1 MPQGSMGYCVGVGVS
16 SGPGT
21 VVGVGV
27 PGPVSVPGAG
37 PVQNVMP
44 GVVAT
49 GTCVGAAVVVR
60 SQGMGM
66 PVCIGFSVSSIQSV
80 MPVPS
85 RPLLF
90 EVACLITPGGT
101 VNVVCVKG

>member
-1 MPQGSMGYCVGVGVS
+1 MRYCVGVGIS
-16 SGPGT
+16 PGP

-27 PGPVSVPGAG
+27 PAPVSEPGAG
-37 PVQNVMP
+37 PVQKVMP
-44 GVVAT
+44 GVVVAT
-49 GTCVGAAVVVR
+49 GTGVGAAVVVR

-80 MPVPS
+80 RPVPS

-90 EVACLITPGGT
+90 ETACLITPGGT